1 MCGIYTSAHIR
12 HAEPGLR
19 MGHTLENS
27 RLSFA
32 LDAASGRWSLALR
45 KAAAPLIESA
55 EWGAAFWMQ
64 GRRVYRAANVRA
76 AQVDELTLLGPA
88 GESRSA
94 LRIEVALDPSG
105 VRLRGEF
112 ALLDDSP
119 ALLVRLTLINSSPRA
134 IQGARFVIGRAGP
147 AAVRRAGN
155 LRPFTVFRAP
165 AELPAPGAVR
175 LAEDPSELRCYV
187 NGWQSWSFAGALGE
201 NDRQPGP
208 RLGPVTI
215 PMHAGAA
222 FPWPNEQGHF
232 RSDMF
237 AAIRSAAGGALTLG
251 FLAQRE
257 QFGCVEVWL
266 DRLSP
271 SVMMTADLDGVV
283 LAPGREIASDWA
295 YIGLEGL
302 EASGSSEANAFEG
315 YLDLVAREN
324 GARTT
329 REPPFGWCSWYH
341 YFTRI
346 TDDELQRNVVAA
358 ARLKRALPVR
368 LIQLDDGFQADV
380 GDWHERNAKFPR
392 DMRAVAEGIRALG
405 FTPGLWLAPLIAKPS
420 AGIVRRKPGWWLRG
434 RWGRAASAGL
444 VWFKWGRGL
453 DPTQPEALAHA
464 AALIHTAAHE
474 WGFPYLKL
482 DFLYAAALDAQRA
495 DRTVTRAQALRR
507 ALEAIRAAAGDE
519 TFLLG
524 CGCPLGSGVGIFDA
538 MRIGPDVDFHWYPTF
553 RPISPW
559 IRHDPTYP
567 SARNSIRD
575 TLSRAMLHRRW
586 WWNDPDCLLA
596 RDTDSRL
603 TLDERRTLA
612 TAIGLSGGALLVSDD
627 LNALSDDSLRMVQAF
642 LPPNTRA
649 ARVVGWDEAVEP
661 DTVILDC
668 SGATGVW
675 HVVARFNWSD
685 TAARA
690 DLDLHALGLP
700 QHAEGFSFWDS
711 RHIAAAQGKLPLGL
725 IPAHG
730 VTLVA
735 VRTPCEAPAFVG
747 SSLHFTQGGEVAD
760 WRTSRNGLSLELA
773 LDHDALGSLFVR
785 LPARPTSALVDGRSV
800 AVTSLD
806 GGLYRLDLVVGPTGH
821 LEVRW

>member
-1 MCGIYTSAHIR
+1 
-12 HAEPGLR
+12 

-27 RLSFA
+27 HLHFA
-32 LDAASGRWSLALR
+32 LDAASGRWSLALHR
-45 KAAAPLIESA
+45 AAAPLIENA
-55 EWGAAFWMQ
+55 EWGAAFRLQ
-64 GRRVYRAANVRA
+64 GRRVYRAADLRA
-76 AQVDELTLLGPA
+76 ARADSLTLDGPA
-88 GESRSA
+88 GEGRSA
-94 LRIEVALDPSG
+94 LRIEMALDPSG
-105 VRLRGEF
+105 VLLRGEF
-112 ALLDDSP
+112 ALHDDYP
-119 ALLVRLTLINSSPRA
+119 ALLARLTLVNNSPQA

-147 AAVRRAGN
+147 AALRPAAN
-155 LRPFTVFRAP
+155 LRQFAVFRAP
-165 AELPAPGAVR
+165 AEPPAPGALR
-175 LAEDPSELRCYV
+175 LAEDPSELHCYV

-208 RLGPVTI
+208 LLGPVTI

-222 FPWPNEQGHF
+222 FPWPNAEGHF

-237 AAIRSAAGGALTLG
+237 AVMRSAAGGVLTLG

-257 QFGCVEVWL
+257 QFGCVETWL

-271 SVMMTADLDGVV
+271 SVMMTADLDEVV
-283 LAPGREIASDWA
+283 LAPGRGIASDWA
-295 YIGLEGL
+295 YIGLES
-302 EASGSSEANAFEG
+302 SGSSEANAFEG

-346 TDDELQRNVVAA
+346 TDDDLQENVSAA
-358 ARLKRALPVR
+358 VRLTHALPVQ
-368 LIQLDDGFQADV
+368 LVQLDDGFEADV
-380 GDWHERNAKFPR
+380 GDWLERNAKFPR
-392 DMRAVAEGIRALG
+392 NMHAVAEGIRAHG
-405 FTPGLWLAPLIAKPS
+405 FIPGLWLAPLIAKPS
-420 AGIVRRKPGWWLRG
+420 AHTVRRNPGWWLRG

-453 DPTQPEALAHA
+453 DPTQAEALEHA
-464 AALIHTAAHE
+464 VALIHTAAHE

-482 DFLYAAALDAQRA
+482 DFLYASALDVQRS
-495 DRTVTRAQALRR
+495 DRTVTRAQGLRR
-507 ALEAIRAAAGDE
+507 ALEAMRAAAGEE

-538 MRIGPDVDFHWYPTF
+538 MRIGPDVDFRWYPTF

-559 IRHDPTYP
+559 IRHDPTFP

-596 RDTDSRL
+596 RDSDTRL

-627 LNALSDDSLRMVQAF
+627 LKALSDESLRMVQAF

-649 ARVVGWDEAVEP
+649 ARVMGWDEVVEP
-661 DTVILDC
+661 DTAILDC

-685 TAARA
+685 SPAQA
-690 DLDLHALGLP
+690 DLDLHALSLP
-700 QHAEGFSFWDS
+700 EHAEGFSFWDS
-711 RHIAAAQGKLPLGL
+711 RYIPAAQGKLPLGL

-730 VTLVA
+730 VSLVA
-735 VRTPCEAPAFVG
+735 VRRPCEAPAFVG
-747 SSLHFTQGGEVAD
+747 SSLHFTQGGEVTD
-760 WRTSRNGLSLELA
+760 WRTSRDGLSLELN
-773 LDHDALGSLFVR
+773 LGHDARGSLFVR
-785 LPARPTSALVDGRSV
+785 LPTRPTNALLDGRSV

-806 GGLYRLDLVVGPTGH
+806 GGLYRLDLVVGSAGR